1 MIRLIVLAVIAVA
14 SLTYALVER
23 WEVIEH
29 NSIIAG
35 LRRQIA
41 ESAQSATDA
50 KAALAKVQQ
59 QLDESNANVARLTRE
74 RDDAIA
80 RLKTTSSGDVA
91 AAGAPGAPADAG
103 KGKPQGYA
111 AFAKM
116 FESEEGRKMMKSQGA
131 MMTRMMYSDLARVL
145 KLSPQD
151 AEQVMAMLND
161 RQSAMSEGQFK
172 FMGEGKFDEATAK
185 QMGEQSAE
193 VKKDY
198 DAKLKGLLGEQKF
211 QEMQDYERTLG
222 DRMALTQYE
231 TQFSAAGVPLKT
243 EQRDAL
249 LGIMARERKNS
260 PPPILDNTGQD
271 PAKSFAA
278 MRDDASVEKY
288 FAQEEE
294 YQRRVMAAATK
305 GPNPLSPDQVNA
317 LQQGFKQ
324 FGEMQKFGMKMM
336 QQMIKEGGAPGA
348 PAAPPAP
355 VVETPR

>member
-1 MIRLIVLAVIAVA
+1 MQTSPV
-14 SLTYALVER
+14 
-23 WEVIEH
+23 W
-29 NSIIAG
+29 
-35 LRRQIA
+35 
-41 ESAQSATDA
+41 
-50 KAALAKVQQ
+50 
-59 QLDESNANVARLTRE
+59 TRE

-231 TQFSAAGVPLKT
+231 TQFSAAGVPLK
-243 EQRDAL
+243 L
-249 LGIMARERKNS
+249 NS
-260 PPPILDNTGQD
+260 
-271 PAKSFAA
+271 A
-278 MRDDASVEKY
+278 MRCSGSWPVSERIPRHPSSTTRARI
-288 FAQEEE
+288 
-294 YQRRVMAAATK
+294 RRKVLRHA
-305 GPNPLSPDQVNA
+305 
-317 LQQGFKQ
+317 
-324 FGEMQKFGMKMM
+324 
-336 QQMIKEGGAPGA
+336 
-348 PAAPPAP
+348 
-355 VVETPR
+355 R

>member
-14 SLTYALVER
+14 SLTYALVQR

-35 LRRQIA
+35 LRRQVA

-50 KAALAKVQQ
+50 KAALSRVQQ

-74 RDDAIA
+74 RDEAIA
-80 RLKTTSSGDVA
+80 RLKITSSGDVA
-91 AAGAPGAPADAG
+91 VAGSPGDSEPG

-172 FMGEGKFDEATAK
+172 FMGEGKFDEETAK
-185 QMGEQSAE
+185 KMGEQSAE

-198 DAKLKGLLGEQKF
+198 DAKLKGLLGDQKF

-294 YQRRVMAAATK
+294 YQRRVLAEATK

-336 QQMIKEGGAPGA
+336 QQMMKEGGAPGA
-348 PAAPPAP
+348 PTALPTP